1 MRRLQLI
8 CFVSVLTTFLA
19 TATAL
24 AQQPIT
30 RIGPTSDG
38 NSTSLTFIT
47 PLGTQTLDAGRNV
60 GDVNTSSDPDCS
72 DDLRLA
78 YRPLGTSTRVARR
91 RDLHTRLGVGAQ

>member
-8 CFVSVLTTFLA
+8 LVVSALTMFLA
-19 TATAL
+19 TTTAL

-38 NSTSLTFIT
+38 NSTTLAFIT

-60 GDVNTSSDPDCS
+60 GDTNTSLDPT
-72 DDLRLA
+72 A
-78 YRPLGTSTRVARR
+78 VMI
-91 RDLHTRLGVGAQ
+91 

>member
-8 CFVSVLTTFLA
+8 CVVSVLTTFLA

-24 AQQPIT
+24 AQPPIT

-60 GDVNTSSDPDCS
+60 GDTNTSSDPDCS
-72 DDLRLA
+72 DDLTAGLSA
-78 YRPLGTSTRVARR
+78 FGDFHSSCTPAGPPF
-91 RDLHTRLGVGAQ
+91 

>member
-8 CFVSVLTTFLA
+8 LVASAVTMFLA
-19 TATAL
+19 TTTAL

-38 NSTSLTFIT
+38 NSTTLTFIT

-60 GDVNTSSDPDCS
+60 GDTNTSLDPDCS
-72 DDLRLA
+72 DDLTAGLSA
-78 YRPLGTSTRVARR
+78 FGDFHSSCTPAGPPF
-91 RDLHTRLGVGAQ
+91 

>member
-8 CFVSVLTTFLA
+8 CIVSVLATFLA

-24 AQQPIT
+24 AQPPII

-38 NSTSLTFIT
+38 NSTTLTFIT

-60 GDVNTSSDPDCS
+60 GNT
-72 DDLRLA
+72 
-78 YRPLGTSTRVARR
+78 TRATTQIAVMI
-91 RDLHTRLGVGAQ
+91 